1 MVLLQSRR
9 EFTASLSLAGAA
21 ALIGS
26 APALADAGPPET
38 TTVRFAKAPGICI
51 APQYVAEEMLRA
63 EGFTDLQY
71 VEAQAGLTA
80 TTMVARDELDF
91 SIDFA
96 TAFAIPIAAGE
107 RVKVLS
113 GIHVGCYE
121 LFAHDGIDSIRD
133 LKGRSLGVGP
143 QLGTDAY
150 VFLSVMATH
159 VGLDPA
165 TDIDW
170 ITSEL
175 KPKQLFVEGKI
186 DAFLAFPPEPQELR
200 ARKIGHVVVN
210 SALDHP
216 WSQYFCCM
224 LAGNAAYVE
233 KYPVATKRALRAILK
248 GVDLCAS
255 EPDMVA
261 RRLIEGGY
269 AKDYDYTLQ
278 AINEVPYL
286 EWRNFDP
293 EDTIRFFSL
302 RLHEAGL
309 IKSTPQQIIA
319 DGTDWRFLS
328 ELKRELKG

>member
-1 MVLLQSRR
+1 MRDVL
-9 EFTASLSLAGAA
+9 
-21 ALIGS
+21 
-26 APALADAGPPET
+26 
-38 TTVRFAKAPGICI
+38 
-51 APQYVAEEMLRA
+51 
-63 EGFTDLQY
+63 
-71 VEAQAGLTA
+71 
-80 TTMVARDELDF
+80 
-91 SIDFA
+91 
-96 TAFAIPIAAGE
+96 
-107 RVKVLS
+107 
-113 GIHVGCYE
+113 
-121 LFAHDGIDSIRD
+121 DG
-133 LKGRSLGVGP
+133 
-143 QLGTDAY
+143 
-150 VFLSVMATH
+150 
-159 VGLDPA
+159 
-165 TDIDW
+165 
-170 ITSEL
+170 
-175 KPKQLFVEGKI
+175 
-186 DAFLAFPPEPQELR
+186 
-200 ARKIGHVVVN
+200 
-210 SALDHP
+210 
-216 WSQYFCCM
+216 
-224 LAGNAAYVE
+224 GNAAYVE